1 VARLPALLA
10 GAARGES
17 EPGLL
22 ANWNNLPSAG
32 WTNGDAPATERLSGA
47 IHRGGFLA
55 GLVQRA
61 KDTGTYEALLGVD
74 REAGT
79 TAQQRPLLDAQLRAA
94 ASGATGPAKAV
105 LDTIVAWDGDY
116 DTVDGAGTVDPGVAA
131 LEALKDAAAVRTLRS
146 RAARE
151 PTDEKG
157 TSHAFDVSRAESFG
171 LESLT
176 AAGYRLAAADAAA
189 ALARR
194 FGSPDPARWREPR
207 RGYDV
212 SVQGIADKPPLEF
225 YDRGTWQQAVE
236 LGP

>member
-17 EPGLL
+17 EPGLAGQL
-22 ANWNNLPSAG
+22 EQPSLGRLDQRRRPGHRAPERRDPPRRLPG
-32 WTNGDAPATERLSGA
+32 RPRP
-47 IHRGGFLA
+47 
-55 GLVQRA
+55 
-61 KDTGTYEALLGVD
+61 TGEGHTYEALLGVD

-131 LEALKDAAAVRTLRS
+131 FEAFKDAAAVRTLRS
-146 RAARE
+146 RTARE
-151 PTDEKG
+151 LVDEKG

-176 AAGYRLAAADAAA
+176 ADGYRLAAGDAAA

-194 FGSPDPARWREPR
+194 FGSADPARWREPPRLR
-207 RGYDV
+207 RQRPGH
-212 SVQGIADKPPLEF
+212 
-225 YDRGTWQQAVE
+225 RR
-236 LGP
+236 